1 MTTKQVETSTVVG
14 TITLTGN
21 ASVTVTALGM
31 TNSPKTIS
39 VAVTDTNTA
48 SIVGGL
54 IRTALAFDV
63 DVAAMF
69 LVSGAGADVVLTKHI
84 AAANDSTLNIAITN
98 GTCTGLTPALTS
110 TNTTAG
116 TGLTNGYC
124 TLAEIK
130 AIDVLNIS
138 NTDHDTIL
146 ESVIEGVSRAIDN
159 YCARRFYN
167 AVETRYYGAE
177 FGRTIYV
184 DDIASASGLTIYTD
198 DGHDGTYEYT
208 WASTDFELLPYNA
221 AFNGLPFTQIET
233 TANGSY
239 RFPRGRKGVKIT
251 ASFGFPAVPKPVN
264 RACVLQATRLFK
276 RYITPLGVS
285 AAIIHASPSS
295 PVSVKS
301 VAKQYSITSASVLSP
316 V

>member
-1 MTTKQVETSTVVG
+1 MTTKQVETATVIG

-31 TNSPKTIS
+31 TSSPKTIS

-69 LVSGAGADVVLTKHI
+69 LVSGAGADVVLTKHV
-84 AAANDSTLNIAITN
+84 AAANDTTLNIAIAN
-98 GTCTGLTPALTS
+98 GTCTGLTAAPTS

-130 AIDVLNIS
+130 AVDVLNLT
-138 NTDHDTIL
+138 NTDHDVIL

-167 AVETRYYGAE
+167 AVETRYYTSE
-177 FGRTIYV
+177 FNGTLYV
-184 DDIASASGLTIYTD
+184 DDIATASGLTIYTD
-198 DGHDGTYEYT
+198 EGHDGTYENT
-208 WASTDFELLPYNA
+208 WTATDYELKPYNA
-221 AFNGLPFTQIET
+221 TLNGEPITSIEV
-233 TANGSY
+233 TALGTY

-251 ASFGFPAVPKPVN
+251 ATFGYPAVPAPIN

-285 AAIIHASPSS
+285 AASAVGEI
-295 PVSVKS
+295 KL
-301 VAKQYSITSASVLSP
+301 SIPALDPDVTMLLRP
-316 V
+316 YERMI